1 MLVLFLLVAALSC
14 LVVWFSSAWLDTS
27 SQRIGEYL
35 DLPQIVQGAVIAAVG
50 SSAPELASTILSTA
64 RHGEFV
70 LGVSAIVG
78 SAIFNILVIPG
89 LSALYAPGRGI
100 EVSKDVVTKD
110 GLFYTLA
117 VAVMLLTFYFAYAY
131 FPVDTSHTKLIGS
144 VNRWLALGPFL
155 LYFLYLFLHQQD
167 ALEEGRKSNKE
178 NLLEVRSRINIVR
191 ETLTFLLSIGLV
203 IISVEGLVWSGIEIG
218 ELLHIPS
225 FIWGLTV
232 IAAATSLPDTKISV
246 VAAQNGLGDRSLANV
261 LGSNIFDLCFC
272 IPCGVFVAGT
282 ATINLAQAMPMMS
295 ILVFATLV
303 IFVYSRTGLVLSK
316 WEGFVCLALY
326 GLFVTFVIGET
337 LGATRFLMVT
347 S

>member
-1 MLVLFLLVAALSC
+1 MLLFFLAVAVLSC
-14 LVVWFSSAWLDTS
+14 LIVWFGSSWLDSS
-27 SQRIGEYL
+27 SQKIGEYL
-35 DLPQIVQGAVIAAVG
+35 NLPQIVQGAVIAAVG

-89 LSALYAPGRGI
+89 LSALYSPGRGI

-117 VAVMLLTFYFAYAY
+117 VAVMLLTFYFAFAY
-131 FPVDTSHTKLIGS
+131 HPVDTSHTKLIGT
-144 VNRWLALGPFL
+144 VTRGLAMGPFL

-167 ALEEGRKSNKE
+167 VAEEGRKHTAEEFRAAKSQ
-178 NLLEVRSRINIVR
+178 INIVR
-191 ETLTFLLSIGLV
+191 EVSLFLFSIALV
-203 IISVEGLVWSGIEIG
+203 IVSVEGLVWSGIEIG
-218 ELLHIPS
+218 NLLHIPS

-303 IFVYSRTGLVLSK
+303 IFVYSRTGLILAK
-316 WEGFVCLALY
+316 WEGFVCLVLY

-347 S
+347 